1 MAKTGKK
8 RVTNAAPGIMLAM
21 MVLLLIGML
30 IAVIVMMKR
39 QKAPEQTDGPAAQI
53 AEQQPESS
61 AAEVTDTNQTTITE
75 QTTTTT
81 APLPPGSVTGISLSF
96 YSATMNIGD
105 NAIMPIVTMLPDDAA
120 DRSEAWES
128 DNPAVAEVDEIGKIT
143 AVGAGSCTVRV
154 TSVSNPKVF
163 AEVQI
168 TVKEGAASTTTL
180 PMSTPPQTDPL
191 PETAQQQTSPQTS
204 RQTAPNTSATAGTGT
219 PQTSAAT
226 ESASS
231 SAAPGTT
238 ETQPAAPRSDIKVIN
253 GITYVQGVLIA
264 NKTYGL
270 PASYN
275 PGGLDPKAQAA
286 FNEMAAAAAKEGLSL
301 RICSG
306 FRSYA
311 TQKTLYNNYCKRDG
325 QAAADRYSARPGH
338 SEHQTGLAMD
348 INYAGSSFDK
358 TPEAKWIAENCWK
371 YGFIIRYP
379 KGKEDITGYKY
390 ESWHVRYLGKEWAKT
405 IFDSGLTLEEY
416 FGITSKYAS

>member
-1 MAKTGKK
+1 MAKAGKK
-8 RVTNAAPGIMLAM
+8 RMQNAAPGIMLALM
-21 MVLLLIGML
+21 AALLIGML

-53 AEQQPESS
+53 AEQQPVSS
-61 AAEVTDTNQTTITE
+61 AAEVTDTNQTSITE

-105 NAIMPIVTMLPDDAA
+105 SAISPRVTVLPDDADDPA
-120 DRSEAWES
+120 TEWTS
-128 DNPAVAEVDEIGKIT
+128 DNPAVAAVDETGNIT

-154 TSVSNPKVF
+154 KSVSNPQVF

-191 PETAQQQTSPQTS
+191 PETSQQQTAQQTV
-204 RQTAPNTSATAGTGT
+204 PNTSAPAKTGT

-226 ESASS
+226 EPASS

-238 ETQPAAPRSDIKVIN
+238 ETQPAAPRTDIEVIN

-264 NKTYGL
+264 NKTYAL

-275 PGGLDPKAQAA
+275 PGKIDPKAQAA

-325 QAAADRYSARPGH
+325 QKAADRFSARPGH

-348 INYAGSSFDK
+348 INRAGSSFDN

-405 IFDSGLTLEEY
+405 IYDSGLTLEEY